1 MIFQIVSEDQAISE
15 GKMWENLIEME
26 KRISHRETMALRN
39 GIDKIKNYANMVIYS
54 CFIFIVDPLD
64 CGSLNKKVQDLGIAR

>member
-1 MIFQIVSEDQAISE
+1 MGESDRNGEEDQPQ
-15 GKMWENLIEME
+15 GN
-26 KRISHRETMALRN
+26 N
-39 GIDKIKNYANMVIYS
+39 GIDKIKKYANMVIYS